1 MKEIV
6 ILSGKGGVGKSSIA
20 ASLGVI
26 LADHFKI
33 ILADT
38 DVDAPN
44 LALFFNA
51 VNKRSHDVST
61 CEKSFIDYDKCTG
74 CQECVDACKFSS
86 MVSIN
91 NMPIVIPYSCEGC
104 GACTIVCPED
114 AIEIKK
120 VVNGRI
126 NIADINNTMI
136 VSGELD
142 IGESSSGLI
151 VDEVKK
157 ISKKEAER
165 IGADLIITDGPPG
178 IGCPVISSIKGSDY
192 VVAVTEPTPAAL
204 NDLKRLIEVV
214 EYFKIP
220 LGIVINKSDIHQQ
233 SRTAI
238 KEFSEEHKLIVLSEI
253 TYDINVPKAIAK
265 SKPVVTAYPDASSSL
280 ALIELADKMTDIIEK
295 TE

>member
-33 ILADT
+33 VLADT

-51 VNKRSHDVST
+51 VNKQTHDVSA
-61 CEKSFIDYDKCTG
+61 CEKSFIDYEKCTG
-74 CQECVDACKFSS
+74 CQKCVDVCKFSS
-86 MVSIN
+86 VISIN
-91 NMPIVIPYSCEGC
+91 DRPVIIPYSCEGC
-104 GACTIVCPED
+104 GACSIICPED

-126 NIADINNTMI
+126 NISDINNTVI

-157 ISKKEAER
+157 TVKIEAER
-165 IGADLIITDGPPG
+165 TGADLIITDGPPG

-192 VVAVTEPTPAAL
+192 VLAVTESTPAAL

-220 LGIVINKSDIHQQ
+220 CGIVINKSDIHKK
-233 SRTAI
+233 SRIAI
-238 KEFSEEHKLIVLSEI
+238 KEFSKEHELIILSEMP
-253 TYDINVPKAIAK
+253 YDICVPKAIAK
-265 SKPVVTAYPDASSSL
+265 SKPVVTAYPDAPSSQ
-280 ALIELADKMTDIIEK
+280 ALLKLADKMTDIIEK
-295 TE
+295 ME